1 MVVEFFS
8 VILSCGNV
16 SISCLGLTS
25 GDISNKQENYKVVN
39 SSKNKII
46 HIFNK
51 NKLSPLFINE
61 IFFFFQNQIKNE
73 IPPVHLNVHSIQ

>member
-16 SISCLGLTS
+16 SISYLGLTS

-39 SSKNKII
+39 SSENKII
-46 HIFNK
+46 HIFK
-51 NKLSPLFINE
+51 KYKLRPLFIND
-61 IFFFFQNQIKNE
+61 FFFLKSN
-73 IPPVHLNVHSIQ
+73 

>member
-1 MVVEFFS
+1 MVEFFS

-46 HIFNK
+46 HIFIK
-51 NKLSPLFINE
+51 IN
-61 IFFFFQNQIKNE
+61 
-73 IPPVHLNVHSIQ
+73 

>member
-1 MVVEFFS
+1 MVEFFS

-16 SISCLGLTS
+16 SISCLGLKS

-46 HIFNK
+46 HIFIK
-51 NKLSPLFINE
+51 NKLSPLFIMK
-61 IFFFFQNQIKNE
+61 FFFLSKSN
-73 IPPVHLNVHSIQ
+73 